1 MPAWNLM
8 KSGGITSLFL
18 MSSEDKI
25 AILWFGV
32 MLAICFCLMIGY
44 KSQRHIVFIYV
55 LYSSLHT
62 RNELVLDGGTCS
74 DWTHAHC

>member
-1 MPAWNLM
+1 M

-25 AILWFGV
+25 AMLWFGV
-32 MLAICFCLMIGY
+32 MIVICFLLLIGY
-44 KSQRHIVFIYV
+44 KSQRHIVLIYI

-62 RNELVLDGGTCS
+62 RNELVLDGGTCRHERILS
-74 DWTHAHC
+74 ANLLAR